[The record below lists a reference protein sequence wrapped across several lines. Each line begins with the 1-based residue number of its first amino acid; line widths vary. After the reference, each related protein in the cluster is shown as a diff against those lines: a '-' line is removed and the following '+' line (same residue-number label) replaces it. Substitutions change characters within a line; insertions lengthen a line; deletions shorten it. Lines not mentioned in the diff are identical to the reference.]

1 MTALKIGLALGG
13 GGARGIAHIPMLE
26 VFDELGLTPSV
37 IAGCS
42 MGALVG
48 ACYAGGMSGKDLRAH
63 CTQLLSNR
71 IEFAKYV
78 FGSRKTKLMDLLSL
92 QSLASLHL
100 SGETLADLALPDYLP
115 KNIEDTKIPLKLI
128 ATDYEQMLE
137 VVLTSGSM
145 ITGVGAS
152 IAIPG
157 LISAPKINGR
167 IHVDGGIVNPVPFD
181 KVLDGND
188 IVVAIDVT
196 GKPRP
201 VTKKNA
207 SNIELAIGSLL
218 IMFNQLAETRRAL
231 SPPDIYIVPDVDQFS
246 SGDFFKVKEMFAAA
260 EPAKEHLKRLLDK
273 QINAT
278 LIGGT

>member
-1 MTALKIGLALGG
+1 MRIGLALGG

-26 VFDELGLTPSV
+26 AFDDLGVKPAI

-48 ACYAGGMSGKDLRAH
+48 ACYAGGMNGKDLREH
-63 CTQLLSNR
+63 CLQLLSNR

-78 FGSRKTKLMDLLSL
+78 FGSRKTKLTDLLSL
-92 QSLASLHL
+92 QSLASMHL
-100 SGETLADLALPDYLP
+100 SGEKLADLALPDFLP
-115 KNIEDTKIPLKLI
+115 ANIEDTKIPLKLI
-128 ATDYEQMLE
+128 TTDYEQMAQ

-157 LISAPKINGR
+157 LIAAPKINGR

-181 KVLDGND
+181 EVRAGND
-188 IVVAIDVT
+188 LVVAIDVT
-196 GKPRP
+196 GKPKPLKRS
-201 VTKKNA
+201 NA
-207 SNIELAIGSLL
+207 SNIELAVGSLF
-218 IMFNQLAETRRAL
+218 IMFNQLAETRRAMA
-231 SPPDIYIVPDVDQFS
+231 PPDIYIQPAVDQFG
-246 SGDFFKVKEMFAAA
+246 SGEFFKVREMLDAA
-260 EPAKEHLKRLLDK
+260 EPSKTQLKRLLDK

-278 LIGGT
+278 LIGGP

>member
-1 MTALKIGLALGG
+1 MTALRIGLALGG
-13 GGARGIAHIPMLE
+13 GGARGIAHIAMLE
-26 VFDELGLTPSV
+26 VFDELGLKPSV

-42 MGALVG
+42 MGALIG
-48 ACYAGGMSGKDLRAH
+48 ACYAGGMSGQDLREH
-63 CTQLLSNR
+63 CLQLLANR

-78 FGSRKTKLMDLLSL
+78 FGSRKTKLTDLLSL
-92 QSLASLHL
+92 HSLASLHL
-100 SGETLADLALPDYLP
+100 SGEKLADLALPDWLP

-128 ATDYEQMLE
+128 ATDYELMAE
-137 VVLTSGSM
+137 AVLTTGSL
-145 ITGVGAS
+145 IIGVGAS

-157 LISAPKINGR
+157 LIAAPKINGR

-181 KVLDGND
+181 KVRDGND

-201 VTKKNA
+201 ISKTTAN
-207 SNIELAIGSLL
+207 NIELAIGSLF

-231 SPPDIYIVPDVDQFS
+231 APPDIYIQPAVDQFG
-246 SGDFFKVKEMFAAA
+246 SGDFFKVKDMLAAT
-260 EPAKEHLKRLLDK
+260 EPAKDTLKRLLDK

-278 LIGGT
+278 LIAGT

>member
-1 MTALKIGLALGG
+1 MRIGLALGG

-26 VFDELGLTPSV
+26 VFDELGLKPSI

-48 ACYAGGMSGKDLRAH
+48 ACYAGGMNGKDLREH
-63 CTQLLSNR
+63 CLQLLSNR

-78 FGSRKTKLMDLLSL
+78 FGSRKTKLTDLLSL
-92 QSLASLHL
+92 QSLASMHL
-100 SGETLADLALPDYLP
+100 SGEKLADLALPDFLP
-115 KNIEDTKIPLKLI
+115 ANIEDTKIPLKLI
-128 ATDYEQMLE
+128 TTDYEQMAQ

-157 LISAPKINGR
+157 LIAAPKINGR

-181 KVLDGND
+181 EVRAGND
-188 IVVAIDVT
+188 LVVAIDVT
-196 GKPRP
+196 GKPKPLKRS
-201 VTKKNA
+201 NA
-207 SNIELAIGSLL
+207 SNIELAVGSLF
-218 IMFNQLAETRRAL
+218 IMFNQLAETRRAMA
-231 SPPDIYIVPDVDQFS
+231 PPDIYIQPAVDQFG
-246 SGDFFKVKEMFAAA
+246 SGEFFKVREMLDAA
-260 EPAKEHLKRLLDK
+260 EPSKTQLKRLLDK

-278 LIGGT
+278 LIGGP